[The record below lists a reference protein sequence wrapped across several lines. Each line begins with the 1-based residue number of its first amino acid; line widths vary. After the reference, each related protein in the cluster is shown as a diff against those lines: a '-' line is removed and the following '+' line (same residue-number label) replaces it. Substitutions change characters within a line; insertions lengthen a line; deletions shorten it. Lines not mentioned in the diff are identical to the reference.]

1 MFSFMQQKKPDRP
14 APIRRPE
21 PAEPAAQPGGAALVH
36 LPIDAV
42 SPNPGQ
48 PRRLFDE
55 AALNE
60 LARSIAQ
67 YGLIQ
72 PVVVRF
78 RNERYELIAGERRW
92 RACKIAGFTHIA
104 AIVSEADEVQGACMA
119 LVENLQRENLHFFEE
134 AESYLALMR
143 EFGLTQ
149 DELAARLGRNQS
161 TVANKLR
168 VLRLPQSVKEAV
180 LQGRLTERHA
190 RALLRL
196 PDSES
201 QLEAARKIRE
211 RLLSVKD
218 AERMIEGMLEA
229 RVEQQRAERAQ
240 NQKSRVVRL
249 VRDYR
254 LFVNTMKEACSQ
266 LQSAGL
272 AAECR
277 VVESEDEY
285 TVTVAI
291 PKNERHSG
299 EKSAV

>member
-21 PAEPAAQPGGAALVH
+21 PAEPAAQPDGAALVH

-104 AIVSEADEVQGACMA
+104 AIVSEVDEVQGACMA

-211 RLLSVKD
+211 R
-218 AERMIEGMLEA
+218 MIEGMLEA